1 MIPLSVVALPVPT
14 FACTK
19 LTPKLYL
26 GYLWRHRRSRLCG
39 VQTLWSYTS
48 HVRRQGSNVSV
59 VFFFTPRVYLKSA
72 TNRQSWHFH
81 VSNINTW
88 LTLYRVITAFVA
100 LRSLGRYRANLWMC
114 LLYYYRYGYLPDGSW
129 QFRPSSSGSNVLVG
143 TESYFWVKTLR
154 NMSYGVITFK

>member
-1 MIPLSVVALPVPT
+1 M
-14 FACTK
+14 K
-19 LTPKLYL
+19 TPSIAT
-26 GYLWRHRRSRLCG
+26 LWRTDSLVVYKPRQTTRFQCFCG
-39 VQTLWSYTS
+39 V
-48 HVRRQGSNVSV
+48 
-59 VFFFTPRVYLKSA
+59 FFTPRVYLKSA

-143 TESYFWVKTLR
+143 TERYFWVKTLR
-154 NMSYGVITFK
+154 NMSYGVI